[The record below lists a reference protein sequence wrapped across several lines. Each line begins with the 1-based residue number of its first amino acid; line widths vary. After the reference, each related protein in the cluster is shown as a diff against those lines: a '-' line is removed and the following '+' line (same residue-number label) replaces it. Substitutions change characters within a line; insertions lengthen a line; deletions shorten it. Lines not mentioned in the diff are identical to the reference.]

1 MLTRFPRT
9 LALVVAV
16 LILIILPAA
25 AQTSGTLRGTVKDPS
40 DAVVPNAKVTATQ
53 QATKVT
59 RSATSDAAGS
69 FVFPVLPVGAY
80 DVEVEAGGFKKYL
93 QKDVNVDIGRV
104 VLLDIKLTV
113 GAAGEVVEVGAAPPL
128 VETTNTQLGAVV
140 NERAVTNLPLSA
152 RDTYQ
157 LLQLQPG
164 VQSNVGQDLF
174 FGTEAPGVV
183 SVNGGRGRSNN
194 FTVNGGDANDSFV
207 NLPVIQPSPDT
218 IEEFRVITNNFDAEY
233 GRNSGSVVNVVTKSG
248 GNDFHGNL
256 FEFFRNE
263 KFNARGFFDVERPAF
278 KQNVFGGT
286 LGGPIVKDKTFFF
299 ASYEGKRV
307 RRGVSSDLVTVPTL
321 AERGGDFSAGSIF
334 AGAIDATEGIEVA
347 NALNARPGCAA
358 AILAQSGLAVG
369 PGVPY
374 GATRDANTN
383 AIITPGIFTDVAN
396 DLDNQIPIACF
407 DPTALDLM
415 NQFVPL
421 GNIAD
426 GEFQSVPGGIEN
438 GTQFTARFD
447 HKINDRHQLSIYYYL
462 SDNFLSK
469 PFARFQAGGAVLPG
483 FGDLSDQ
490 RFHQVNITHTWV
502 ISPTTVNEI
511 RFNYF
516 RAGQETFFHPQRT
529 NLVVDS
535 CATVAA
541 AQCFTGTGPGGE
553 PIGITPGLGP
563 AREGVPFID
572 ISGAFSIGNNFE
584 GELPAAGNN
593 FQWSEGFSKVVGK
606 HSLKV
611 GGDVRRQRFDQFLF
625 FDVNGQ
631 ISIFGGGPNDP
642 IYDSLIPN
650 YLLGLTDFY
659 LQGAANEER
668 VRSTSVYLFAQDSWR
683 IKENLTLNYG
693 LRWEFNTPI
702 GDVGQKIQT
711 FRPGQA
717 TEIYPCQ
724 LADPAQIAL
733 YGTNDCS
740 PTGGANAVF
749 PLGLVV
755 PGDAG
760 IDNSLTQTYH
770 KAFAP
775 RIGLAWSPG
784 ATDGWFARLTGGPGK
799 TSIRMGWGLF
809 YNPIEQ
815 LVLEQLSAEPPF
827 GGSSGLSNVMFNTPF
842 LLQNG
847 TIAPNPFG
855 GILDPPRG
863 QPVDWARFRPILLF
877 GQFEPNLRPQYAAQY
892 NFTIQR
898 QLTDSLMFQIGYVG
912 SQGHRLLAT
921 HDLNFGNPQTC
932 LDLQA
937 TADFNGDPNLECA
950 SFFADVA
957 YTIPAGTTIAPQGL
971 TLPYGSVPF
980 IAGGTVVANDI
991 TLVGLRPF
999 SSPFCE
1005 PMTGVGCPLDGVPV
1019 FSNIFAQDTI
1029 AHSSYNS
1036 LQVLLEKRFTKGLQF
1051 SAAYTWSKS
1060 IDNASSFENILNPI
1074 NFEASTSLS
1083 LFHAAHRFVASY
1095 FWELPVPK
1103 YSGFKSKLLNGWA
1116 ISGITTF
1123 QTGFPIRIL
1132 SEDDTELMLS
1142 FDFEL
1147 PGRPDLV
1154 GPFTTGDPR
1163 NNSFCANGTS
1173 GASCE
1178 PGFYFFDPNAFAG
1191 QFDPETPQALGSL
1204 GTAPRSMCCGPSIN
1218 NWDFGIHK
1226 NTPLNERMRLE
1237 FRAEFFNM
1245 WNHPQFFN
1253 PDGNITNGSEFGSIK
1268 RAKDPR
1274 QVQFALKLF
1283 F

>member
-1 MLTRFPRT
+1 MLTRFCRT
-9 LALVVAV
+9 LALAVATFV
-16 LILIILPAA
+16 FLLPAA

-59 RSATSDAAGS
+59 RSANTDAAGS

-80 DVEVEAGGFKKYL
+80 DLEVEATGFKKYL
-93 QKDVNVDIGRV
+93 QKDINVDIGRV
-104 VLLDIKLTV
+104 VLVEAKLTV
-113 GAAGEVVEVGAAPPL
+113 GTTGEVVEVGAAPPL

-174 FGTEAPGVV
+174 YGTEKPGVV
-183 SVNGGRGRSNN
+183 SVNGGRGRANN

-207 NLPVIQPSPDT
+207 NQPVIQPSPDT

-248 GNDFHGNL
+248 TNNIHGNL

-263 KFNARGFFDVERPAF
+263 NLNARGFFDVERPVF
-278 KQNVFGGT
+278 KQNVFGAT
-286 LGGPIVKDKTFFF
+286 LGGPLIKDKTFFF
-299 ASYEGKRV
+299 VSYEGE
-307 RRGVSSDLVTVPTL
+307 RRREGISSDVVTVPTL
-321 AERGGDFSAGSIF
+321 AERAGDFFVGSIF
-334 AGAIDATEGIEVA
+334 GGAIDTTEGIEVS
-347 NALNARPGCAA
+347 NALLARPGCAA
-358 AILAQSGLAVG
+358 AITLAGGAAPL
-369 PGVPY
+369 PGESY
-374 GATRDANTN
+374 ANIFPGN
-383 AIITPGIFTDVAN
+383 IIPVE
-396 DLDNQIPIACF
+396 CF

-426 GEFQSVPGGIEN
+426 GEFQSVPVEVEN
-438 GTQFTARFD
+438 GTQFTARLD
-447 HKINDRHQLSIYYYL
+447 HKINDNHQLSIYYFF
-462 SDNFLSK
+462 SDNFLTK

-483 FGDLSDQ
+483 FGDQSDE
-490 RFHQVNITHTWV
+490 RFQQVNIAHTWV
-502 ISPTTVNEI
+502 ISPTTVNEL

-516 RAGQETFFHPQRT
+516 RAGQETFFHPLRT
-529 NLVVDS
+529 HLVVDS
-535 CATVAA
+535 CSTVPA

-563 AREGVPFID
+563 DREGVPFID
-572 ISGAFSIGNNFE
+572 VSGAFSIGSNFE

-593 FQWSEGFSKVVGK
+593 FQWSDNYSRVVGK
-606 HSLKV
+606 HSLKF

-631 ISIFGGGPNDP
+631 ISIFGGGANDP
-642 IYDSLIPN
+642 LYDSLIPN

-668 VRSTSVYLFAQDSWR
+668 VRSTSLYLFAQDSWK

-724 LADPAQIAL
+724 LADPTQIAL

-770 KAFAP
+770 RAFAP
-775 RIGLAWSPG
+775 RIGLAWSPN
-784 ATDGWFARLTGGPGK
+784 ASEGWFAKLTGGPGK
-799 TSIRMGWGLF
+799 TSIRMGWGMF
-809 YNPIEQ
+809 YNPVEQ

-863 QPVDWARFRPILLF
+863 QTVDWARFRPILLF
-877 GQFEPNLRPQYAAQY
+877 GQFQPNLRPQYAAQY
-892 NFTIQR
+892 NLTIQR
-898 QLTDSLMFQIGYVG
+898 QITDSLMFQVGYVG

-937 TADFNGDPNLECA
+937 TADFNANPDLECGA
-950 SFFADVA
+950 FFADVA

-971 TLPYGSVPF
+971 TLPYGSTPF
-980 IAGGTVVANDI
+980 IAGGTVLANDI

-999 SSPFCE
+999 SSPLCE
-1005 PMTGVGCPLDGVPV
+1005 PTTGAGCPLDGVPV

-1036 LQVLLEKRFTKGLQF
+1036 LQVLLEKRFSKGLQF
-1051 SAAYTWSKS
+1051 STAYTWSKS
-1060 IDNASSFENILNPI
+1060 IDNASSFENILNPFD
-1074 NFEASTSLS
+1074 FEASRSLS
-1083 LFHAAHRFVASY
+1083 LFHSAHRFVASY

-1103 YSGFKSKLLNGWA
+1103 YEGFKNKLLNGWA

-1132 SEDDTELMLS
+1132 SEDDQELMLS

-1147 PGRPDLV
+1147 PGRPDQIGPLV
-1154 GPFTTGDPR
+1154 TMDPR
-1163 NNSFCANGTS
+1163 EN
-1173 GASCE
+1173 
-1178 PGFYFFDPNAFAG
+1178 PDRLFFDPSAFTTA
-1191 QFDPETPQALGSL
+1191 ALGTL
-1204 GTAPRSMCCGPSIN
+1204 GTAPRTVCCGPSIN
-1218 NWDFGIHK
+1218 NWDFGVHK
-1226 NTPLNERMRLE
+1226 DTRINERMRLE
-1237 FRAEFFNM
+1237 FRTEFFNM
-1245 WNHPQFFN
+1245 WNHTQFFN
-1253 PDGNITNGSEFGSIK
+1253 PDGNITNGSEFGTVK
-1268 RAKDPR
+1268 RAKKPR
-1274 QVQFALKLF
+1274 QIQFALKLF

>member
-1 MLTRFPRT
+1 MPVPRFRT
-9 LALVVAV
+9 LTLTV
-16 LILIILPAA
+16 LLFTLQAA

-59 RSATSDAAGS
+59 RSVNTDADGS

-80 DVEVEAGGFKKYL
+80 DLEVEARGFKKYQ
-93 QKDVNVDIGRV
+93 QKEINIDIGRV
-104 VLLDIKLTV
+104 VLVDVKLTV
-113 GAAGEVVEVGAAPPL
+113 GATTDVIEVSSAPPL

-218 IEEFRVITNNFDAEY
+218 IEEFRVITNNFDAEF

-248 GNDFHGNL
+248 TNAFHGNL

-263 KFNARGFFDVERPAF
+263 VLNARGFFDVERPVF
-278 KQNVFGGT
+278 KQNVFGAT
-286 LGGPIVKDKTFFF
+286 LGGPLIKDSTYFFV
-299 ASYEGKRV
+299 SYEGKRL
-307 RRGVSSDLVTVPTL
+307 RRGVSSDIVTVPTPE
-321 AERGGDFSAGSIF
+321 ERAGIFLGSTF
-334 AGAIDATEGIEVA
+334 AGFIDPTEGIEVA

-358 AILAQSGLAVG
+358 AITALGGNAPA
-369 PGVPY
+369 PGEAY
-374 GATRDANTN
+374 ANIFPTN
-383 AIITPGIFTDVAN
+383 E
-396 DLDNQIPIACF
+396 IPVECF
-407 DPTALDLM
+407 DPTALDLL
-415 NQFVPL
+415 NQFVPP
-421 GNIAD
+421 GNISD
-426 GEFQSVPGGIEN
+426 FEFQSVPGGIEN
-438 GTQFTARFD
+438 GTQFTVRFD
-447 HKINDRHQLSIYYYL
+447 HKLSDKHQLGIYYYFA
-462 SDNFLSK
+462 DNFLTK

-490 RFHQVNITHTWV
+490 RFQQVNITHTWV
-502 ISPTTVNEI
+502 ISPTTVNEL

-529 NLVVDS
+529 HLVVDS
-535 CATVAA
+535 CATVPAA
-541 AQCFTGTGPGGE
+541 NCFSDPLTPAL
-553 PIGITPGLGP
+553 GITPGLGP
-563 AREGVPFID
+563 DREGVPFID
-572 ISGAFSIGNNFE
+572 VAGAFSIGSNFE

-593 FQWSEGFSKVVGK
+593 FQWSDNFSKVVGK
-606 HSLKV
+606 HSLKF

-642 IYDSLIPN
+642 VYDNLIPN

-668 VRSTSVYLFAQDSWR
+668 VRSTSLYLFAQDSWK
-683 IKENLTLNYG
+683 IKENLTLNFG
-693 LRWEFNTPI
+693 LRWEFNTPL

-724 LADPAQIAL
+724 LADPTQIAL

-740 PTGGANAVF
+740 PTGSANAVF

-760 IDNSLTQTYH
+760 IDNSLTQTYYR
-770 KAFAP
+770 AFAP
-775 RIGLAWSPG
+775 RIGLAWSPD
-784 ATDGWFARLTGGPGK
+784 ATDGWLASLTGGPGK
-799 TSIRMGWGLF
+799 TSIRMGWGMF
-809 YNPIEQ
+809 YNPVEQ

-877 GQFEPNLRPQYAAQY
+877 GQLQPDLRPQYAAQY
-892 NFTIQR
+892 NLTIQR
-898 QLTDSLMFQIGYVG
+898 QITDSLMFQIGYVG

-932 LDLQA
+932 LELADLAVQ
-937 TADFNGDPNLECA
+937 TGDPSFDCGA
-950 SFFADVA
+950 FFADVA
-957 YTIPAGTTIAPQGL
+957 YFIPAGTLPAGFTL
-971 TLPYGSVPF
+971 TLPYGSVP
-980 IAGGTVVANDI
+980 TVTGPNATDI

-999 SSPFCE
+999 SSPLCE
-1005 PMTGVGCPLDGVPV
+1005 PTTGAGCPLDGVPV
-1019 FSNIFAQDTI
+1019 FSNIFAQDTV

-1036 LQVLLEKRFTKGLQF
+1036 LQVLLEKRFSRGLQF

-1060 IDNASSFENILNPI
+1060 IDNASSFENILSPI
-1074 NFEASTSLS
+1074 DFERSRSLS

-1095 FWELPVPK
+1095 LWELPVPK
-1103 YSGFKSKLLNGWA
+1103 YDGFKSKLLNGWA

-1132 SEDDTELMLS
+1132 SEDDQELMLS

-1154 GPFTTGDPR
+1154 GPFVTMDPR
-1163 NNSFCANGTS
+1163 SN
-1173 GASCE
+1173 
-1178 PGFYFFDPNAFAG
+1178 PDRLFFDPSAFTTAAFG
-1191 QFDPETPQALGSL
+1191 TL

-1226 NTPLNERMRLE
+1226 NTPLSERMRLE

-1245 WNHPQFFN
+1245 WNHTQFFN
-1253 PDGNITNGSEFGSIK
+1253 PDGNITNGSEFGTVK

-1274 QVQFALKLF
+1274 QIQFALKLF